1 MKGVILAGGLGSRLL
16 PITKVTNKH
25 LVPVY
30 DQPMIYYPIQTL
42 VEAGIDEILVVTG
55 GEHAGDFLKLLG
67 NGKHLRVKQ
76 LEYTYQEG
84 EGGIADALRLAE
96 DFSDGESLCVMLGDN
111 ILEGS
116 IAKAAQDFQEQ
127 KTGAK
132 VILKEVTDPERF
144 GVARFQ
150 NNNPN
155 ESIVEI
161 LEKPE
166 NPPSNFAVTGIYF
179 YDADVF
185 TMCNALTPSQ
195 RGELEI
201 TDVNN
206 MYLQRG
212 DLTHEFL
219 HGWWTDAGTFE
230 SLHRASVLVAQSR
243 ESSEG

>member
-1 MKGVILAGGLGSRLL
+1 M
-16 PITKVTNKH
+16 
-25 LVPVY
+25 
-30 DQPMIYYPIQTL
+30 
-42 VEAGIDEILVVTG
+42 
-55 GEHAGDFLKLLG
+55 
-67 NGKHLRVKQ
+67 
-76 LEYTYQEG
+76 
-84 EGGIADALRLAE
+84 
-96 DFSDGESLCVMLGDN
+96 
-111 ILEGS
+111 
-116 IAKAAQDFQEQ
+116 
-127 KTGAK
+127 
-132 VILKEVTDPERF
+132 ILKEVTDPERF